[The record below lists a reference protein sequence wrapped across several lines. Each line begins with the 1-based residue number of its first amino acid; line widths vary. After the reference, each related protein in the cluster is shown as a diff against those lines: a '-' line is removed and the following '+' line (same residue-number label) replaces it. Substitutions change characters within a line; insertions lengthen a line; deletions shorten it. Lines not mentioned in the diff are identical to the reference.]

1 MKRKKFMKIN
11 SGIWIDHRNAVIV
24 ILDEKGER
32 TKRINSDMERHVR
45 FSGGA
50 QLDSEEDIS
59 DRRFTN
65 HLNEYYDEVIE
76 SIRNANS
83 ILIFGPGEAKVELKK
98 RLDNEKIKNRLVE
111 IETVDKMTD
120 NQIAAKVRQY
130 FQK

>member
-1 MKRKKFMKIN
+1 LKRKKLMKTN
-11 SGIWIDHRNAVIV
+11 AGLWIDHRNAVIV
-24 ILDEKGER
+24 ILDEKGES
-32 TKRINSDMERHVR
+32 TKRINSNMEKHVR

-65 HLNEYYDEVIE
+65 HLNEYYDDVIANI
-76 SIRNANS
+76 SNANS

-111 IETVDKMTD
+111 IETDDKMTD
-120 NQIAAKVRQY
+120 NQIAAKVRQH
-130 FQK
+130 FQR